1 MEKLEIVVRTS
12 LLENKQSLNTHGV
25 SLKTETRMRKLAS
38 VGDIGGPS
46 SLANDV

>member
-1 MEKLEIVVRTS
+1 MEILQLWILS
-12 LLENKQSLNTHGV
+12 LLTIS
-25 SLKTETRMRKLAS
+25 ETLAS